1 MVDVESFC
9 NCAFIYL
16 TRRQFHQFCTA
27 FMQRNTAEYMKKT
40 KMTRTERVKK
50 LWLFRKCCVAQALFT
65 KKKKPVLSSNDFL
78 LHWRNFHK
86 FNKLFI
92 IVAIFA
98 LREQKKSSLKKKGR
112 KYRSKKTIQ
121 FTVSLKD
128 SAATYIA
135 HYLHSQ
141 NDFAIELNRMSS
153 AYSRFMEIAHRK
165 LHTENTESEIERKTC
180 LILLFLWTLFQL
192 RISYLSKRRQNK
204 KGRSTRIIFKCYFVL
219 LYVFF
224 PRQCS
229 KKTYRK
235 RLKRRT
241 CLTCFISTIRFSP
254 VWFRLFFSLIS
265 IICFPLESIAIP
277 NKIAELNDH
286 KLGCEKSIINIKE
299 EKKNL

>member
-65 KKKKPVLSSNDFL
+65 KKKPVLSSNDFL